1 MMMARKRK
9 LNAVKKR
16 EQTVMPA
23 QKSVGVCSVAFLSKW
38 FFSTMAYPRYAF
50 NAGSAHVAQPTQWG
64 LRRPM
69 GPAGPVIASPV
80 LSPRTLQP
88 LAPYSFSA
96 GQRGVQ
102 TQPSPHVVP
111 AQQWHVVHATSPQH
125 RSDWTSQLI
134 QQSVAVVQPSAST
147 HQQHMRPVYVPIDA
161 PPPRQAA
168 VFPLRELLAN
178 MQAQTFGEI
187 TTDSDGNLPA
197 FTSPNVVEVENLF
210 TASTSPPAVN
220 GDDNTPDAQDGL
232 IDTWPFSGHG
242 DGQLDT
248 VQMQQITTRSENDN
262 KECEICQTEVS
273 IRMSPAMF

>member
-1 MMMARKRK
+1 
-9 LNAVKKR
+9 
-16 EQTVMPA
+16 
-23 QKSVGVCSVAFLSKW
+23 
-38 FFSTMAYPRYAF
+38 
-50 NAGSAHVAQPTQWG
+50 
-64 LRRPM
+64 
-69 GPAGPVIASPV
+69 
-80 LSPRTLQP
+80 
-88 LAPYSFSA
+88 
-96 GQRGVQ
+96 
-102 TQPSPHVVP
+102 
-111 AQQWHVVHATSPQH
+111 
-125 RSDWTSQLI
+125 
-134 QQSVAVVQPSAST
+134 
-147 HQQHMRPVYVPIDA
+147 MRPVYVPIDA

-273 IRMSPAMF
+273 LRMSPAMF